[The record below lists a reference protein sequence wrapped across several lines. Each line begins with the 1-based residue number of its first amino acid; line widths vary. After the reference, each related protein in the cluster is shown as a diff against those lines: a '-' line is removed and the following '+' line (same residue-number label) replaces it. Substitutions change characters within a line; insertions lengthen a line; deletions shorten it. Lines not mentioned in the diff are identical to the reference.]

1 MSTSTRDVITL
12 MAAVIG
18 TGRVPADDLEQ
29 MRIVMTNLLALA
41 TELTGHETHKVPME
55 TDGTTITITK
65 ENFVVF
71 GGNQTYVWPQV
82 VALARFLYERAENT
96 FSTQDIINQ
105 VLGGSQGPYAV
116 YTLIGDFRRAIGAL
130 GGDVIKS
137 GRGRNAG
144 YTWNPEYTLVIEG
157 ED

>member
-1 MSTSTRDVITL
+1 MSVSTRDVITL

-29 MRIVMTNLLALA
+29 MRATMTGLLTLA
-41 TELTGHETHKVPME
+41 TELTGHETHRAPME
-55 TDGTTITITK
+55 TDDTTIVITK

-82 VALARFLYERAENT
+82 VALATFLYEHAENT
-96 FSTQDIINQ
+96 FSTQDIINK

-116 YTLIGDFRRAIGAL
+116 YTLVGDFRRAIGAL
-130 GGDVIKS
+130 GSDVIKS

-144 YTWNPEYTLVIEG
+144 YTWNPEYTLVTEG
-157 ED
+157 EE